1 MKNHKNSWLPDILE
15 GQKDV
20 NLGKKEEEVE
30 EEKPMAAS
38 LSFRR
43 TN

>member
-1 MKNHKNSWLPDILE
+1 MKNHKNSWLPDTLE
-15 GQKDV
+15 GQRDV
-20 NLGKKEEEVE
+20 NLGKKEEEE
-30 EEKPMAAS
+30 EEKPMATS